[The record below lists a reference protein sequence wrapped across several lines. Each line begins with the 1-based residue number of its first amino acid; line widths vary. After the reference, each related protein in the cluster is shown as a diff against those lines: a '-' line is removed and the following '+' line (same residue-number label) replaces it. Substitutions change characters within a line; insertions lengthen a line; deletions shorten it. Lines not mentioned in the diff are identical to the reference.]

1 MKKLILLSTFL
12 LLSACATLN
21 DSMLLGAG
29 IGTLTGAFATTS
41 ASQSSGRAATT
52 EELTSS
58 ASIGMAIGLIG
69 AFLIH
74 ETTRE
79 HRKDSYYQTPE
90 IYFGDLPPSPFIMTP
105 SEKKGRK

>member
-1 MKKLILLSTFL
+1 MKKIILFSTFPL
-12 LLSACATLN
+12 LTACATLN

-29 IGTLTGAFATTS
+29 IGTITAGIATST
-41 ASQSSGRAATT
+41 ASQSIGKTATADEMT
-52 EELTSS
+52 TN
-58 ASIGMAIGLIG
+58 ASIGMAIGLIS

-74 ETTRE
+74 ENTRE
-79 HRKDSYYQTPE
+79 LRRDSYYQMPE